1 MLTDIPKA
9 VVRIHLILVPTGFLG
24 KNRESLLIGIAPWHG
39 TVARGSRRASQHRA
53 FRWLGGRLSLR
64 PQYDRCLIRADLT
77 VGHRAGIDLLLS
89 LRRAAVAIR

>member
-1 MLTDIPKA
+1 MLRPLREAITE
-9 VVRIHLILVPTGFLG
+9 RNNLFLG
-24 KNRESLLIGIAPWHG
+24 PGVAFNHRGRP
-39 TVARGSRRASQHRA
+39 ARGSRRASQHRA